1 MDRLFRAAGGCAL
14 AFLLVLG
21 CVALLPPSVQAAV
34 PDSVIGGIAMVC
46 GALGARRMA
55 RRSR

>member
-1 MDRLFRAAGGCAL
+1 MDRLLRAVGGCVL

-21 CVALLPPSVQAAV
+21 CVALLPRAVQAAV
-34 PDSVIGGIAMVC
+34 PDSVIGGIVMVC

-55 RRSR
+55 RRPR